1 MLTKTER
8 RFVEAP
14 DSFSKSQRRLYRHRI
29 NKKILALVSD
39 LRLMAG
45 RNEKLG
51 LNLALLAEFS
61 NKWAFQNPET
71 GEKNGPDRNAT
82 AEGKSSLL
90 AAFVDW

>member
-8 RFVEAP
+8 RFIEDP

-29 NKKILALVSD
+29 NKKIRVLVSD
-39 LRLMAG
+39 LRMLVG

-51 LNLALLAEFS
+51 LNLVLLAEFS
-61 NKWAFQNPET
+61 DKREFQNPET
-71 GEKNGPDRNAT
+71 GKENRPDRAAK

-90 AAFVDW
+90 ANFVDW